1 MASSDENP
9 GTHAC
14 SRRVSAFTLPLPASP
29 LQLHPLTHTNQGKL
43 LPVDDIVTQ
52 SLSQHLSKSWSNP
65 RKRPSIPSD
74 LFDTAEHDSTVSE
87 VTGGGPPHPQKRS
100 RATDWPLRSTDDS
113 TPQPLNS
120 RRANRVPSSP
130 ARKQFPRLRPRPSKF
145 LEGSMNDRVSKKP
158 PSIYTGEQDA
168 MERYHNPFSS
178 HEPDQDDGKLD
189 YDAGIENTKPSGMYR
204 FGKALVNAFKPV
216 NVWQGINGIWK
227 DKEGQNQPDKSILQD
242 RKIKAE
248 RAYAELKKSGFQGTQ
263 PFSTRAASIDCSDV
277 SGRRGQDQSSYSLP
291 RGSSIDVDESHAS
304 SNLRGGRPSY
314 TGSEDLLIPPS
325 FREPR
330 PAPSPPCQVDG
341 GRKSSLS
348 LSRPSFPSLKKVKS
362 HMQLP
367 AARRKASDVPP
378 SSPKSKLGLGDVS
391 GQGLRRQ
398 PSKKDIAK
406 QKKLS
411 RQVSDLE
418 HKLEAAR
425 RELQLSRGQ
434 MPEVPKIPRSGRQP
448 FRPGTL
454 PSLPSESIM
463 NSSRATEEPSGP
475 AEKPISPPRTRNASA
490 TPKKSA
496 LKAPKIS
503 SPQATRQLG
512 SNQTGTAITSSAK
525 KRKLIG
531 DRVADESFE
540 SPRTSNDFDSD
551 IGAAAKGST
560 HARKAQKIETPTA
573 FRDVSPN
580 SDQSPNKT
588 PRPSQISM
596 PKTRSPV
603 PPLPTLL
610 DPAKVDTEKI
620 LGMRSVPMDHLPFG
634 SHLDDIVNLQ
644 KAYPNCSQKQIDQFL
659 LGFAK
664 VCQDSKQSATILK
677 HTVER
682 TGSVSPL
689 KTSTLDNKPGPIRV
703 ARISSSP
710 NKAHSND
717 LSTIEEAITVD
728 PTKDKSIPPMP
739 ISPIKITQNLK
750 DSNGLKAKNIDK
762 PLPEIQ
768 KENYNWP
775 EDVF

>member
-1 MASSDENP
+1 MASSDENR
-9 GTHAC
+9 GAHAS
-14 SRRVSAFTLPLPASP
+14 SRRGT
-29 LQLHPLTHTNQGKL
+29 L
-43 LPVDDIVTQ
+43 LPVDDIVAQ
-52 SLSQHLSKSWSNP
+52 SLTQHLSKSWANP

-74 LFDTAEHDSTVSE
+74 LFDTAQNDSTVSE
-87 VTGGGPPHPQKRS
+87 LTNGPPHPQKRS
-100 RATDWPLRSTDDS
+100 RPTDWPLRSTDDS
-113 TPQPLNS
+113 TPQPLNP

-158 PSIYTGEQDA
+158 PSIYTGEEDA
-168 MERYHNPFSS
+168 MERYHNPLSS
-178 HEPDQDDGKLD
+178 HAADQDDDKLD

-204 FGKALVNAFKPV
+204 FGKALVNAFRPV

-277 SGRRGQDQSSYSLP
+277 SGRRGQDPSPCSFP
-291 RGSSIDVDESHAS
+291 PGSSVDVDESHAS
-304 SNLRGGRPSY
+304 SILRGERPSQ
-314 TGSEDLLIPPS
+314 TGSEDLLIPPP

-330 PAPSPPCQVDG
+330 PAPSPPSQLIGC
-341 GRKSSLS
+341 RKSSLS
-348 LSRPSFPSLKKVKS
+348 LSRPSFQSLKKVKS

-367 AARRKASDVPP
+367 AARRKASDVLP
-378 SSPKSKLGLGDVS
+378 SSPKSKIGRGDVS
-391 GQGLRRQ
+391 GEGLRRQ

-406 QKKLS
+406 QRKLS
-411 RQVSDLE
+411 KQVSDLE
-418 HKLEAAR
+418 HKLDAAR
-425 RELQLSRGQ
+425 RELQLSRDH

-448 FRPGTL
+448 FKPGIL
-454 PSLPSESIM
+454 PSLPSKSIM
-463 NSSRATEEPSGP
+463 DSSQATEQQSGP
-475 AEKPISPPRTRNASA
+475 AEKAISPPRIRNTSA

-503 SPQATRQLG
+503 SPQVTRQLG
-512 SNQTGTAITSSAK
+512 SNQTGTATISSAK
-525 KRKLIG
+525 KRKVTG

-540 SPRTSNDFDSD
+540 SPRTSKDFDSD
-551 IGAAAKGST
+551 IGAAAKGSI
-560 HARKAQKIETPTA
+560 HARKAQKVETPPV
-573 FRDVSPN
+573 FQDVSPN
-580 SDQSPNKT
+580 SKQSPNKT
-588 PRPSQISM
+588 PRVSQISI
-596 PKTRSPV
+596 PKTRIPECPV
-603 PPLPTLL
+603 PALPPLL
-610 DPAKVDTEKI
+610 DPTKVDTKKFI
-620 LGMRSVPMDHLPFG
+620 GMRSVPMDHLPFG

-659 LGFAK
+659 LGLSK
-664 VCQDSKQSATILK
+664 VRQESEQSVIIPK
-677 HTVER
+677 HMVER

-689 KTSTLDNKPGPIRV
+689 KTPTSDNKPGLTRV
-703 ARISSSP
+703 ARMSSSP
-710 NKAHSND
+710 NKAHGND

-728 PTKDKSIPPMP
+728 PTKDKSIPPLP
-739 ISPIKITQNLK
+739 VSPIKTTHNLK
-750 DSNGLKAKNIDK
+750 DSNGFKAKNIER

>member
-9 GTHAC
+9 GTHAS

-29 LQLHPLTHTNQGKL
+29 LHLHPLTHTNQGTL

-74 LFDTAEHDSTVSE
+74 LFDIVQHDSTVSE
-87 VTGGGPPHPQKRS
+87 VTNGPPHPQKRG
-100 RATDWPLRSTDDS
+100 RATEWPLRSTDES
-113 TPQPLNS
+113 TPQPLNP

-158 PSIYTGEQDA
+158 PSIYTGEEDA

-178 HEPDQDDGKLD
+178 HGADQDDGKLD

-204 FGKALVNAFKPV
+204 FGKALVKAFKPV

-227 DKEGQNQPDKSILQD
+227 DKEGQNQPDKTILQD

-263 PFSTRAASIDCSDV
+263 PFSTRAASIDCSEI
-277 SGRRGQDQSSYSLP
+277 SGRTGLDQPSYSLP

-304 SNLRGGRPSY
+304 STLRGGRPSNA
-314 TGSEDLLIPPS
+314 GSEDLLIPPP
-325 FREPR
+325 FRVPR
-330 PAPSPPCQVDG
+330 PAPSPPSQVDG
-341 GRKSSLS
+341 ARKSSLS
-348 LSRPSFPSLKKVKS
+348 LSRPSFQSLKKVKS
-362 HMQLP
+362 HIQLP
-367 AARRKASDVPP
+367 ASRRKASDVLP
-378 SSPKSKLGLGDVS
+378 SSPKSKPGLGDVS
-391 GQGLRRQ
+391 GEGLRRQ

-425 RELQLSRGQ
+425 RELRLSRDQ
-434 MPEVPKIPRSGRQP
+434 IPEVPKIPRSGRQP
-448 FRPGTL
+448 FKPGTL
-454 PSLPSESIM
+454 PSLPSESLM
-463 NSSRATEEPSGP
+463 DSSRATEQQSGP
-475 AEKPISPPRTRNASA
+475 AEKPSSPPKIRNASA
-490 TPKKSA
+490 APMKSA
-496 LKAPKIS
+496 LKAPKMS
-503 SPQATRQLG
+503 SPQVSKQLKSNETSTAT
-512 SNQTGTAITSSAK
+512 TSSAK

-531 DRVADESFE
+531 GRVADESFE
-540 SPRTSNDFDSD
+540 STRTSSDFDSD
-551 IGAAAKGST
+551 TGAAAKGST
-560 HARKAQKIETPTA
+560 HARKAQKIETPTV
-573 FRDVSPN
+573 FQDVSPN
-580 SDQSPNKT
+580 SKQWPNKT
-588 PRPSQISM
+588 PRASQIST

-610 DPAKVDTEKI
+610 DAAKVDTEKL

-644 KAYPNCSQKQIDQFL
+644 KAYPNCNQKQIDQFL
-659 LGFAK
+659 LGFSR
-664 VCQDSKQSATILK
+664 VRQDSEQSATILK

-682 TGSVSPL
+682 SGSVSPL
-689 KTSTLDNKPGPIRV
+689 KTSKLDNNPGPTRA
-703 ARISSSP
+703 ARMSSSP
-710 NKAHSND
+710 SKAHGND

-728 PTKDKSIPPMP
+728 PTNDKSIPPMP
-739 ISPIKITQNLK
+739 IISIKTSQNLK

-768 KENYNWP
+768 KENYAWP